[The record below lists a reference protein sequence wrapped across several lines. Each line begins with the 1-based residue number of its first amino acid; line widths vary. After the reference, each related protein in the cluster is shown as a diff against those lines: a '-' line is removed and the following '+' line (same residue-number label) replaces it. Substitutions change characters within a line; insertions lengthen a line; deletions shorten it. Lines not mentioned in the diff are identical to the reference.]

1 MRDRLFS
8 PDLGPSFFR
17 RTASLV
23 PGSVV
28 LIDLSRQKLIRLLE
42 SLADGR
48 FSSNYCRHK
57 LAYRLSDR
65 FKLWNTHILNSM
77 IGNGIECR
85 LIGSRSIDRV
95 KRNWSERSGLLIVG
109 VLINRSAF
117 TRWHIGPAEGLA
129 RQGQILRT
137 GGPGDEWS
145 VAILVAAGVDETK

>member
-23 PGSVV
+23 PESVV

-57 LAYRLSDR
+57 LAYRLSHR
-65 FKLWNTHILNSM
+65 FKLWNTHILNPM
-77 IGNGIECR
+77 IGKRIECR
-85 LIGSRSIDRV
+85 LIGSLGSDRV
-95 KRNWSERSGLLIVG
+95 KRHCGDRSTLL
-109 VLINRSAF
+109 
-117 TRWHIGPAEGLA
+117 
-129 RQGQILRT
+129 
-137 GGPGDEWS
+137 
-145 VAILVAAGVDETK
+145 